1 MPIARIAEELWRWF
15 AETGINLALLVVVAL
30 LIPRA
35 ARFANRVVE
44 RQVSNT
50 RDADEVK
57 TRLAIAGVGINIAQI
72 IAFFLLL
79 VFLLQQMGFS
89 LAGAAIPATVVSAA
103 VGFGA
108 QNIIADFLAGFFIL
122 TEKQFGVG
130 DHVSFE
136 GGGLDV
142 SGTVIQITM
151 RSTHIR
157 TLEQATVSIPNS
169 AARIAVNYSNYWSS
183 ALVVMPVPLLG
194 SDSAEEAIERAEKAA
209 RKTLATPEIAPTIM
223 GDLEVHPAVDVNPPA
238 TVGMPWTMDVR
249 LMIRVEPLSQWMVER
264 ALRVALLNEFWDEY
278 GSAPTTVGTRM
289 DHVIDHTE
297 AAEAFP
303 VTGRVDPAQV
313 DPAQAAPAR
322 TRPTASA
329 HPGEDD
335 SLAGSESP
343 TEALSSRPAAASAA
357 ASAQGGD
364 TTEAAQGAGD
374 ADDTAAGEQT
384 DSSNDPETEL
394 ITHPDDDP
402 ASDML
407 ADEAH
412 KQTKLAFGGRMRM
425 STAVLLGVF
434 LVLLVVRGLTIGP
447 TEDDP
452 DRSGVLAP
460 PPRTTPAATTS
471 QTPAPATQSTPAPS
485 PTQQPSQPAETSQ
498 APATG
503 TPQQQPSSEQQ
514 PSPQQQPSNEQQPA
528 PTSAQQAPSA
538 PSEGAP
544 GNENAP
550 QSPAPTEG

>member
-1 MPIARIAEELWRWF
+1 MPFARIAEELWRWI

-50 RDADEVK
+50 ADADEAK

-169 AARIAVNYSNYWSS
+169 AARIAVNYSNYWST
-183 ALVVMPVPLLG
+183 ALVVMPIPLLG
-194 SDSAEEAIERAEKAA
+194 SNSAEEAVDRAEKAA
-209 RKTLATPEIAPTIM
+209 RATLASADVAPTVL
-223 GDLEVHPAVDVNPPA
+223 GELEVHPAVDVNPPA
-238 TVGMPWTMDVR
+238 TVGMPWTMDLR
-249 LMIRVEPLSQWMVER
+249 LMVRVEPLSQWMVER
-264 ALRVALLNEFWDEY
+264 ALRVSLLNEFWDEY
-278 GSAPTTVGTRM
+278 GSAPTVTGTRM
-289 DHVIDHTE
+289 DHVLDHAKATE
-297 AAEAFP
+297 AFAAAGQVAGPRPSHDVAE
-303 VTGRVDPAQV
+303 TEDT
-313 DPAQAAPAR
+313 QA
-322 TRPTASA
+322 
-329 HPGEDD
+329 EQ
-335 SLAGSESP
+335 P
-343 TEALSSRPAAASAA
+343 TEVMNRPAEGTSTRLDPVPAGADES
-357 ASAQGGD
+357 
-364 TTEAAQGAGD
+364 TEA
-374 ADDTAAGEQT
+374 
-384 DSSNDPETEL
+384 SNDAETEH
-394 ITHPDDDP
+394 ITDPDDDP

-412 KQTKLAFGGRMRM
+412 KQTNLAFGGKMRM
-425 STAVLLGVF
+425 STAILLGVF
-434 LVLLVVRGLTIGP
+434 VILLIARGLTLGP
-447 TEDDP
+447 NEDDP
-452 DRSGVLAP
+452 ERSGILAP
-460 PPRTTPAATTS
+460 PPRTSATTS
-471 QTPAPATQSTPAPS
+471 QQPTPTSTTPQPTATQPTATQPTATQPAPTS
-485 PTQQPSQPAETSQ
+485 PTGQP
-498 APATG
+498 PATG
-503 TPQQQPSSEQQ
+503 TPQPQPQSPSEQQ
-514 PSPQQQPSNEQQPA
+514 GTQAPATPTGQPETPA
-528 PTSAQQAPSA
+528 PGGEGGQATA
-538 PSEGAP
+538 P
-544 GNENAP
+544 NENAP
-550 QSPAPTEG
+550 QTQAP